1 MAVCLAADVV
11 PFSNVVLD
19 KKCRVDFGVNHIELF
34 EERPLALNKKKE
46 SAMTTLSNMERMNLS
61 NAKSLR
67 RAREQLK
74 VTKVELARK
83 LDVSVKTIDRLES
96 GDGPLTDDKIKGVL
110 NALGI
115 SSEEFLR
122 VKKGRGPLSQ
132 RKREKLVTENALRR
146 SYKKVITKEV
156 QVLKTLRKMK
166 AISQDQASSL
176 SGYSRPSIGHIE
188 NGRIELDQDRI
199 THIVSSYGFEMSE
212 FQRLMGEEVLRD
224 EVLDE
229 CLSKMMGLTEDKL
242 KLIQSLLMTI

>member
-1 MAVCLAADVV
+1 
-11 PFSNVVLD
+11 
-19 KKCRVDFGVNHIELF
+19 
-34 EERPLALNKKKE
+34 
-46 SAMTTLSNMERMNLS
+46 MTTLSNMERMNLS
-61 NAKSLR
+61 NAKALR
-67 RAREQLK
+67 SAREQLK

-83 LDVSVKTIDRLES
+83 LDVSVKTIDRLEN

-115 SSEEFLR
+115 SSEEFSR
-122 VKKGRGPLSQ
+122 VKKGRSPIFS
-132 RKREKLVTENALRR
+132 RKRVKLVTENALRR

-212 FQRLMGEEVLRD
+212 FQRLMSEEVLRD
-224 EVLDE
+224 EILE
-229 CLSKMMGLTEDKL
+229 RCHSKMIRLSEEKL
-242 KLIQSLLMTI
+242 KVIQSLLMTM